1 MKQLTL
7 YPGAKINIGLYVFE
21 KREDGFH
28 EIESIFYPVGPDNSN
43 LEPDILTVTVFRDK
57 KEFCSFLSDDA
68 SMEENHCS
76 RHAGNACMEEDR
88 SSCHTE
94 NACMENDRLSSRAGE
109 TQKVLMLETGLDYP
123 GNPEDNICVK
133 AYELLDADYQLPP
146 AVIVLEKHL
155 PVGAG
160 LGGGSSDG
168 VCTLKALNEL
178 CSLNLSTEQLTSYA
192 EKLGSDCP
200 FFVQNEPCLV
210 TGRGEILTPL
220 TELPAP
226 GKELQKDNSETGTK
240 KGAPETETQK
250 DNSET
255 GTKKGAPE
263 TETQKDNIEKE
274 LPGNESAISK
284 ALKNLSEN
292 YTVQIVFS
300 PDCFVSTK
308 KAYSIVPKR
317 KKPQVYNSRTTAP
330 GELARNSNDLNA
342 IAFAE
347 NPEPAKSSPAKSL
360 GTPYIALTEL
370 ITEPVET
377 WQGRIVNDFEA
388 PVFKEFPQ
396 LEKVKASLKET
407 GAVYVSMTGSGSAI
421 FGLFPNKE
429 V

>member
-43 LEPDILTVTVFRDK
+43 LEPDKLTVSVC
-57 KEFCSFLSDDA
+57 ENQN
-68 SMEENHCS
+68 EETLFY
-76 RHAGNACMEEDR
+76 
-88 SSCHTE
+88 TE
-94 NACMENDRLSSRAGE
+94 NYSE
-109 TQKVLMLETGLDYP
+109 KVRMIECGLDYP
-123 GNPEDNICVK
+123 GTPQDNICVK

-178 CSLNLSTEQLTSYA
+178 CNLNLTQEQLTSYA

-200 FFVQNEPCLV
+200 FFVQNEPRLV

-220 TELPAP
+220 EEPAC
-226 GKELQKDNSETGTK
+226 T
-240 KGAPETETQK
+240 
-250 DNSET
+250 
-255 GTKKGAPE
+255 
-263 TETQKDNIEKE
+263 
-274 LPGNESAISK
+274 
-284 ALKNLSEN
+284 ALKNISEK
-292 YTVQIVFS
+292 YRVGITFS

-317 KKPQVYNSRTTAP
+317 KKN
-330 GELARNSNDLNA
+330 G
-342 IAFAE
+342 
-347 NPEPAKSSPAKSL
+347 L
-360 GTPYIALTEL
+360 GDEEDERPYIP
-370 ITEPVET
+370 ITEAITIPVEK

>member
-28 EIESIFYPVGPDNSN
+28 ELESIFYPVGPHNSN
-43 LEPDILTVTVFRDK
+43 LEPDKLTVSVC
-57 KEFCSFLSDDA
+57 ENQN
-68 SMEENHCS
+68 EETLFY
-76 RHAGNACMEEDR
+76 
-88 SSCHTE
+88 TE
-94 NACMENDRLSSRAGE
+94 NYSE
-109 TQKVLMLETGLDYP
+109 KVRMIECGLDYP
-123 GNPEDNICVK
+123 GTPQDNICVK

-146 AVIVLEKHL
+146 AVIVLEKHI

-168 VCTLKALNEL
+168 VSTLKALNEL
-178 CSLNLSTEQLTSYA
+178 CNLNLSTEQLTSYA

-200 FFVQNEPCLV
+200 FFVQNEPRLV

-220 TELPAP
+220 EEPAC
-226 GKELQKDNSETGTK
+226 T
-240 KGAPETETQK
+240 
-250 DNSET
+250 
-255 GTKKGAPE
+255 
-263 TETQKDNIEKE
+263 
-274 LPGNESAISK
+274 
-284 ALKNLSEN
+284 ALKNISEN
-292 YTVQIVFS
+292 YRVGITFS

-317 KKPQVYNSRTTAP
+317 KKN
-330 GELARNSNDLNA
+330 GLGDENDERPYVPVTEA
-342 IAFAE
+342 I
-347 NPEPAKSSPAKSL
+347 
-360 GTPYIALTEL
+360 TM
-370 ITEPVET
+370 PVEK
-377 WQGRIVNDFEA
+377 WRGIIVNDFEA

-421 FGLFPNKE
+421 YGLFPIKE

>member
-28 EIESIFYPVGPDNSN
+28 ELESIFYPVGPDNSN
-43 LEPDILTVTVFRDK
+43 LEPDKLTVSVC
-57 KEFCSFLSDDA
+57 ENQN
-68 SMEENHCS
+68 EETLFY
-76 RHAGNACMEEDR
+76 
-88 SSCHTE
+88 TE
-94 NACMENDRLSSRAGE
+94 NYSE
-109 TQKVLMLETGLDYP
+109 KVRMIECGLDYP
-123 GNPEDNICVK
+123 GTPQDNICVK

-178 CSLNLSTEQLTSYA
+178 CNLNLTTEQLTSYA
-192 EKLGSDCP
+192 EKLGSDCS
-200 FFVQNEPCLV
+200 FFVQNEPRLV

-220 TELPAP
+220 EEPAC
-226 GKELQKDNSETGTK
+226 T
-240 KGAPETETQK
+240 
-250 DNSET
+250 
-255 GTKKGAPE
+255 
-263 TETQKDNIEKE
+263 
-274 LPGNESAISK
+274 
-284 ALKNLSEN
+284 ALKNISEN
-292 YTVQIVFS
+292 YRVGITFS

-317 KKPQVYNSRTTAP
+317 KKN
-330 GELARNSNDLNA
+330 GLGDENDERPYVPVTEA
-342 IAFAE
+342 I
-347 NPEPAKSSPAKSL
+347 
-360 GTPYIALTEL
+360 TM
-370 ITEPVET
+370 PVEK
-377 WQGRIVNDFEA
+377 WRGIIVNDFEA

-421 FGLFPNKE
+421 YGLFPIKE

>member
-43 LEPDILTVTVFRDK
+43 LEPDKLTVSVC
-57 KEFCSFLSDDA
+57 ENQN
-68 SMEENHCS
+68 EETLFY
-76 RHAGNACMEEDR
+76 
-88 SSCHTE
+88 TE
-94 NACMENDRLSSRAGE
+94 NYSE
-109 TQKVLMLETGLDYP
+109 KVRMIECGLDYP
-123 GNPEDNICVK
+123 GTPQDNICVK

-178 CSLNLSTEQLTSYA
+178 CNLNLTTEQLTSYA

-200 FFVQNEPCLV
+200 FFVQNEPRLV

-220 TELPAP
+220 EEPAY
-226 GKELQKDNSETGTK
+226 N
-240 KGAPETETQK
+240 
-250 DNSET
+250 
-255 GTKKGAPE
+255 
-263 TETQKDNIEKE
+263 
-274 LPGNESAISK
+274 
-284 ALKNLSEN
+284 ALKNISEK
-292 YTVQIVFS
+292 YRVGITFS

-317 KKPQVYNSRTTAP
+317 KKN
-330 GELARNSNDLNA
+330 G
-342 IAFAE
+342 
-347 NPEPAKSSPAKSL
+347 L
-360 GTPYIALTEL
+360 GDEEDERPYIP
-370 ITEPVET
+370 ITEAITIPVEK
-377 WQGRIVNDFEA
+377 WQGRIINDFEA

>member
-28 EIESIFYPVGPDNSN
+28 ELESIFYPVGPDNSN
-43 LEPDILTVTVFRDK
+43 LEPDKLTVSVC
-57 KEFCSFLSDDA
+57 ENQN
-68 SMEENHCS
+68 EETLFY
-76 RHAGNACMEEDR
+76 
-88 SSCHTE
+88 TE
-94 NACMENDRLSSRAGE
+94 NYSE
-109 TQKVLMLETGLDYP
+109 KVRMIECGLDYP
-123 GNPEDNICVK
+123 GTPQDNICVK

-146 AVIVLEKHL
+146 AVIVLEKHI

-178 CSLNLSTEQLTSYA
+178 CNLNLSTEQLTSYA

-200 FFVQNEPCLV
+200 FFVQNEPRLV

-220 TELPAP
+220 EEPAC
-226 GKELQKDNSETGTK
+226 T
-240 KGAPETETQK
+240 
-250 DNSET
+250 
-255 GTKKGAPE
+255 
-263 TETQKDNIEKE
+263 
-274 LPGNESAISK
+274 
-284 ALKNLSEN
+284 ALKNISEN
-292 YTVQIVFS
+292 YRVGITFS

-317 KKPQVYNSRTTAP
+317 KKN
-330 GELARNSNDLNA
+330 G
-342 IAFAE
+342 
-347 NPEPAKSSPAKSL
+347 L
-360 GTPYIALTEL
+360 GDEDDERPYIPVTEA
-370 ITEPVET
+370 ITMPVEK
-377 WQGRIVNDFEA
+377 WRGIIVNDFEA

-421 FGLFPNKE
+421 YGLFPIKE

>member
-1 MKQLTL
+1 
-7 YPGAKINIGLYVFE
+7 
-21 KREDGFH
+21 
-28 EIESIFYPVGPDNSN
+28 
-43 LEPDILTVTVFRDK
+43 
-57 KEFCSFLSDDA
+57 
-68 SMEENHCS
+68 
-76 RHAGNACMEEDR
+76 
-88 SSCHTE
+88 
-94 NACMENDRLSSRAGE
+94 
-109 TQKVLMLETGLDYP
+109 MLETGLEYP

-168 VCTLKALNEL
+168 VYTLKALNEL
-178 CSLNLSTEQLTSYA
+178 CNLNLTTEQLTSYA

-200 FFVQNEPCLV
+200 FFVQNEPRLV

-220 TELPAP
+220 KEPAC
-226 GKELQKDNSETGTK
+226 N
-240 KGAPETETQK
+240 
-250 DNSET
+250 
-255 GTKKGAPE
+255 
-263 TETQKDNIEKE
+263 
-274 LPGNESAISK
+274 
-284 ALKNLSEN
+284 ALKNISEN
-292 YTVQIVFS
+292 YRVGIAFS

-308 KAYSIVPKR
+308 KAYSIVQKR
-317 KKPQVYNSRTTAP
+317 KKN
-330 GELARNSNDLNA
+330 G
-342 IAFAE
+342 
-347 NPEPAKSSPAKSL
+347 L
-360 GTPYIALTEL
+360 GDEEDERPYIP
-370 ITEPVET
+370 ITEAITIPVEK

>member
-28 EIESIFYPVGPDNSN
+28 ELESIFYPVGPDNSN
-43 LEPDILTVTVFRDK
+43 LEPDKLTVSVC
-57 KEFCSFLSDDA
+57 ENQN
-68 SMEENHCS
+68 EETLFY
-76 RHAGNACMEEDR
+76 
-88 SSCHTE
+88 TE
-94 NACMENDRLSSRAGE
+94 NYSE
-109 TQKVLMLETGLDYP
+109 KVRMIECGLDYP
-123 GNPEDNICVK
+123 GTPQDNICVK
-133 AYELLDADYQLPP
+133 AYEMLDADYQLPP
-146 AVIVLEKHL
+146 AVIVLEKHI

-200 FFVQNEPCLV
+200 FFVQNEPRLV

-220 TELPAP
+220 EEPAC
-226 GKELQKDNSETGTK
+226 T
-240 KGAPETETQK
+240 
-250 DNSET
+250 
-255 GTKKGAPE
+255 
-263 TETQKDNIEKE
+263 
-274 LPGNESAISK
+274 
-284 ALKNLSEN
+284 ALKNISEN
-292 YTVQIVFS
+292 YRVGITFS

-317 KKPQVYNSRTTAP
+317 KKN
-330 GELARNSNDLNA
+330 GLGDENDERPYVPVTEA
-342 IAFAE
+342 I
-347 NPEPAKSSPAKSL
+347 
-360 GTPYIALTEL
+360 TM
-370 ITEPVET
+370 PVEK
-377 WQGRIVNDFEA
+377 WQGIIVNDFEA

-421 FGLFPNKE
+421 YGLFPIKE

>member
-28 EIESIFYPVGPDNSN
+28 ELESIFYPVGPDNSN
-43 LEPDILTVTVFRDK
+43 LEPDKLTVSVC
-57 KEFCSFLSDDA
+57 ENQN
-68 SMEENHCS
+68 EETLFY
-76 RHAGNACMEEDR
+76 
-88 SSCHTE
+88 TE
-94 NACMENDRLSSRAGE
+94 NYSE
-109 TQKVLMLETGLDYP
+109 KVRMIECGLDYP
-123 GNPEDNICVK
+123 GTPQDNICVK
-133 AYELLDADYQLPP
+133 AYEMLNADYQLPP
-146 AVIVLEKHL
+146 AVIVLEKHI

-178 CSLNLSTEQLTSYA
+178 CGLNLTTEQLTSYA

-200 FFVQNEPCLV
+200 FFVQNEPRLV

-220 TELPAP
+220 EEPAC
-226 GKELQKDNSETGTK
+226 N
-240 KGAPETETQK
+240 
-250 DNSET
+250 
-255 GTKKGAPE
+255 
-263 TETQKDNIEKE
+263 
-274 LPGNESAISK
+274 
-284 ALKNLSEN
+284 ALKNISEK
-292 YTVQIVFS
+292 YRVGITFS

-317 KKPQVYNSRTTAP
+317 KKN
-330 GELARNSNDLNA
+330 GLGDEND
-342 IAFAE
+342 E
-347 NPEPAKSSPAKSL
+347 R
-360 GTPYIALTEL
+360 PYIPVTEA
-370 ITEPVET
+370 ITMPVEK
-377 WQGRIVNDFEA
+377 WHGIIVNDFEA

-421 FGLFPNKE
+421 YGLFPIKE

>member
-28 EIESIFYPVGPDNSN
+28 ELESIFYPVGPDNSN
-43 LEPDILTVTVFRDK
+43 LEPDKLTVSVC
-57 KEFCSFLSDDA
+57 ENQN
-68 SMEENHCS
+68 EETLFY
-76 RHAGNACMEEDR
+76 
-88 SSCHTE
+88 TE
-94 NACMENDRLSSRAGE
+94 NYSE
-109 TQKVLMLETGLDYP
+109 KVRMIECGLDYP
-123 GNPEDNICVK
+123 GTPQDNICVK

-146 AVIVLEKHL
+146 AVIVLEKHI

-168 VCTLKALNEL
+168 VSTLKALNEL

-200 FFVQNEPCLV
+200 FFVQNEPRLV

-220 TELPAP
+220 EEPAC
-226 GKELQKDNSETGTK
+226 T
-240 KGAPETETQK
+240 
-250 DNSET
+250 
-255 GTKKGAPE
+255 
-263 TETQKDNIEKE
+263 
-274 LPGNESAISK
+274 
-284 ALKNLSEN
+284 ALKNISEN
-292 YTVQIVFS
+292 YRVGITFS

-317 KKPQVYNSRTTAP
+317 KKNGLGDEDDERPYVPVT
-330 GELARNSNDLNA
+330 EA
-342 IAFAE
+342 I
-347 NPEPAKSSPAKSL
+347 
-360 GTPYIALTEL
+360 TM
-370 ITEPVET
+370 PVEK
-377 WQGRIVNDFEA
+377 WQGIIVNDFEA

-421 FGLFPNKE
+421 YGLFPIKE
-429 V
+429 A

>member
-28 EIESIFYPVGPDNSN
+28 ELESIFYPVGPDNSN
-43 LEPDILTVTVFRDK
+43 LEPDKLTVSVC
-57 KEFCSFLSDDA
+57 ENQN
-68 SMEENHCS
+68 EETLFY
-76 RHAGNACMEEDR
+76 
-88 SSCHTE
+88 TE
-94 NACMENDRLSSRAGE
+94 NYSE
-109 TQKVLMLETGLDYP
+109 KVRMIECGLDYP
-123 GNPEDNICVK
+123 GTPQDNICVK
-133 AYELLDADYQLPP
+133 AYEMLDADYQLPP
-146 AVIVLEKHL
+146 AVIVLEKHI

-168 VCTLKALNEL
+168 VSTLKALNEL

-200 FFVQNEPCLV
+200 FFVQNEPRLV

-220 TELPAP
+220 TDLPAP
-226 GKELQKDNSETGTK
+226 INNKKPEDNTSNNIPADKTVKES
-240 KGAPETETQK
+240 P
-250 DNSET
+250 
-255 GTKKGAPE
+255 
-263 TETQKDNIEKE
+263 
-274 LPGNESAISK
+274 ISK

-317 KKPQVYNSRTTAP
+317 KKN
-330 GELARNSNDLNA
+330 G
-342 IAFAE
+342 
-347 NPEPAKSSPAKSL
+347 L
-360 GTPYIALTEL
+360 GDEDDERPYIPVTEA
-370 ITEPVET
+370 ITMPVEK
-377 WQGRIVNDFEA
+377 WRGIIVNDFEA

-421 FGLFPNKE
+421 YGLFPIKE

>member
-28 EIESIFYPVGPDNSN
+28 ELESIFYPVGPDNSN
-43 LEPDILTVTVFRDK
+43 LEPDKLTVSVC
-57 KEFCSFLSDDA
+57 ENQN
-68 SMEENHCS
+68 EETLFY
-76 RHAGNACMEEDR
+76 
-88 SSCHTE
+88 TE
-94 NACMENDRLSSRAGE
+94 NYSE
-109 TQKVLMLETGLDYP
+109 KVRMIECGLDYP
-123 GNPEDNICVK
+123 GTPQDNICVK

-146 AVIVLEKHL
+146 AVIVLEKHI

-178 CSLNLSTEQLTSYA
+178 CGLNLSTEQLTSYA

-200 FFVQNEPCLV
+200 FFVQNEPRLV

-220 TELPAP
+220 EEPAC
-226 GKELQKDNSETGTK
+226 T
-240 KGAPETETQK
+240 
-250 DNSET
+250 
-255 GTKKGAPE
+255 
-263 TETQKDNIEKE
+263 
-274 LPGNESAISK
+274 
-284 ALKNLSEN
+284 ALKNISEN
-292 YTVQIVFS
+292 YRVGITFS

-317 KKPQVYNSRTTAP
+317 KKN
-330 GELARNSNDLNA
+330 GLGDEND
-342 IAFAE
+342 E
-347 NPEPAKSSPAKSL
+347 R
-360 GTPYIALTEL
+360 PYIPVTEA
-370 ITEPVET
+370 ITMPVEK
-377 WQGRIVNDFEA
+377 WQGIIVNDFEA

-421 FGLFPNKE
+421 YGLFPIKE

>member
-28 EIESIFYPVGPDNSN
+28 ELESIFYPVGPDNSN
-43 LEPDILTVTVFRDK
+43 LEPDKLTVSVC
-57 KEFCSFLSDDA
+57 ENQN
-68 SMEENHCS
+68 EETLFY
-76 RHAGNACMEEDR
+76 
-88 SSCHTE
+88 TE
-94 NACMENDRLSSRAGE
+94 NYSE
-109 TQKVLMLETGLDYP
+109 KVRMIECGLDYP
-123 GNPEDNICVK
+123 GTPQDNICVK
-133 AYELLDADYQLPP
+133 AYEMLDADYQLPP
-146 AVIVLEKHL
+146 AVIVLEKHI

-168 VCTLKALNEL
+168 VSTLKALNEL

-200 FFVQNEPCLV
+200 FFVQNEPRLV

-220 TELPAP
+220 EEPAC
-226 GKELQKDNSETGTK
+226 T
-240 KGAPETETQK
+240 
-250 DNSET
+250 
-255 GTKKGAPE
+255 
-263 TETQKDNIEKE
+263 
-274 LPGNESAISK
+274 
-284 ALKNLSEN
+284 ALKNISEK
-292 YTVQIVFS
+292 YRVGITFS

-317 KKPQVYNSRTTAP
+317 KKN
-330 GELARNSNDLNA
+330 GLGDENDERPYVPVTEA
-342 IAFAE
+342 I
-347 NPEPAKSSPAKSL
+347 
-360 GTPYIALTEL
+360 TM
-370 ITEPVET
+370 PVEK
-377 WQGRIVNDFEA
+377 WQGIIVNDFEA

-421 FGLFPNKE
+421 YGLFPIKE

>member
-28 EIESIFYPVGPDNSN
+28 ELESIFYPVGPDNSN
-43 LEPDILTVTVFRDK
+43 LEPDKLTVSVC
-57 KEFCSFLSDDA
+57 ENQN
-68 SMEENHCS
+68 EETLFY
-76 RHAGNACMEEDR
+76 
-88 SSCHTE
+88 TE
-94 NACMENDRLSSRAGE
+94 NYSE
-109 TQKVLMLETGLDYP
+109 KVRMIECGLDYP
-123 GNPEDNICVK
+123 GTPQDNICVK
-133 AYELLDADYQLPP
+133 AYEMLDADYQLPP
-146 AVIVLEKHL
+146 AVIVLEKHI

-178 CSLNLSTEQLTSYA
+178 CGLNLTTEQLTSYA

-200 FFVQNEPCLV
+200 FFVQNEPRLV

-220 TELPAP
+220 EEPAC
-226 GKELQKDNSETGTK
+226 T
-240 KGAPETETQK
+240 
-250 DNSET
+250 
-255 GTKKGAPE
+255 
-263 TETQKDNIEKE
+263 
-274 LPGNESAISK
+274 
-284 ALKNLSEN
+284 ALKNISEK
-292 YTVQIVFS
+292 YRVGITFS

-317 KKPQVYNSRTTAP
+317 KKN
-330 GELARNSNDLNA
+330 G
-342 IAFAE
+342 
-347 NPEPAKSSPAKSL
+347 L
-360 GTPYIALTEL
+360 GDEDDEHPYIPVTEA
-370 ITEPVET
+370 ITMPVEK
-377 WQGRIVNDFEA
+377 WQGIIVNDFEA

-421 FGLFPNKE
+421 YGLFPIKE

>member
-28 EIESIFYPVGPDNSN
+28 ELESIFYPVGPDNSN
-43 LEPDILTVTVFRDK
+43 LEPDKLTVSVC
-57 KEFCSFLSDDA
+57 ENQN
-68 SMEENHCS
+68 EETLFY
-76 RHAGNACMEEDR
+76 
-88 SSCHTE
+88 TE
-94 NACMENDRLSSRAGE
+94 NYSE
-109 TQKVLMLETGLDYP
+109 KVRMIECGLDYP
-123 GNPEDNICVK
+123 GTPQDNICVK
-133 AYELLDADYQLPP
+133 AYEMLDADYQLPP
-146 AVIVLEKHL
+146 AVIVLEKHI

-178 CSLNLSTEQLTSYA
+178 CNLNLTTEQLTSYA

-200 FFVQNEPCLV
+200 FFVQNEPRLI

-220 TELPAP
+220 KEPAC
-226 GKELQKDNSETGTK
+226 T
-240 KGAPETETQK
+240 
-250 DNSET
+250 
-255 GTKKGAPE
+255 
-263 TETQKDNIEKE
+263 
-274 LPGNESAISK
+274 
-284 ALKNLSEN
+284 ALKNISEN
-292 YTVQIVFS
+292 YRVGITFS

-317 KKPQVYNSRTTAP
+317 KKN
-330 GELARNSNDLNA
+330 GLGDENDERPYVPVTEA
-342 IAFAE
+342 I
-347 NPEPAKSSPAKSL
+347 
-360 GTPYIALTEL
+360 TM
-370 ITEPVET
+370 PVEK
-377 WQGRIVNDFEA
+377 WRGIIVNDFEA

-421 FGLFPNKE
+421 YGLFPIKE